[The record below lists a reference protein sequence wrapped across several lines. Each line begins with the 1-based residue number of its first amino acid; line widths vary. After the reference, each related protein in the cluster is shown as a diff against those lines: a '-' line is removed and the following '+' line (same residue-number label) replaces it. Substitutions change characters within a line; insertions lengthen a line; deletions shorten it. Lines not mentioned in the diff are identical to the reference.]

1 MSAPDVS
8 LILVCYR
15 SSGVAPAAVSS
26 FRREAAAAGLAS
38 EVVLVDHSETQAEV
52 TALRELVP
60 DHLVVQGNRGYA
72 AGINSGV
79 RVARGQVLLVGNP
92 DIVFGE
98 GAVSS
103 LAGALRQG
111 FDIVGPQL
119 VAGPWLYPPS
129 DLQRPGAL
137 LRQWWAGRSPRRW
150 WRAMRGEVRRWLRVW
165 QATAPVAACFLGGAL
180 LAFSRQTWEAA
191 GPWDEG
197 YFLYFEETDWLLRA
211 ARRGLRTGVVP
222 GARVT
227 HLWGH
232 AADPGDLGGVALES
246 RERYL
251 ARSFGIRGRLVAR
264 LVPPATVA
272 GPSAPPADEVA
283 ERRNVLWLL
292 SPSPL
297 GTAALLF
304 GGEGR
309 PAARD
314 IAAMAGRARRGV
326 RFFLLAADA
335 ATGELLG
342 RWECP

>member
-1 MSAPDVS
+1 MSAPEVS
-8 LILVCYR
+8 LVLVCYR

-26 FRREAAAAGLAS
+26 FRREIAAAGLAG
-38 EVVLVDHSETQAEV
+38 EVVLVDHSESPAEV
-52 TALRELVP
+52 AALRELAP
-60 DHLVVQGNRGYA
+60 DHLVVQDNRGYA
-72 AGINSGV
+72 AGINSGA
-79 RVARGQVLLVGNP
+79 RAARGQVLVVGNP
-92 DIVFGE
+92 DIAFGE
-98 GAVSS
+98 GS
-103 LAGALRQG
+103 LPRLAEALGQG

-137 LRQWWAGRSPRRW
+137 VRQWWAGRSPRRW
-150 WRAMRGEVRRWLRVW
+150 WRAMRGEVRRWVRVW
-165 QATAPVAACFLGGAL
+165 QATTPVAVCFLAGAL

-211 ARRGLRTGVVP
+211 ARQGMRAGLVP
-222 GARVT
+222 RARVT

-232 AADPGDLGGVALES
+232 AADPGDLADVALGS

-251 ARSFGIRGRLVAR
+251 TRSFGVCGRLAAR
-264 LVPPATVA
+264 LMAPSSMPA
-272 GPSAPPADEVA
+272 PSSLPAHEVG
-283 ERRNVLWLL
+283 EGRNVLWLL

-304 GGEGR
+304 GGEGQPR
-309 PAARD
+309 ERD
-314 IAAMAGRARRGV
+314 IAFMAGRARQSV

-335 ATGELLG
+335 ASGEMLG
-342 RWECP
+342 RWECA